1 MTTRVYTISRVRTR
15 RVEDGSKGLRS
26 SKEKLAPDGRRSFL
40 FSLFFNVESC
50 ARLCVCVR
58 VISRKKCSSLS
69 IMLLEAANRREEV
82 FIKKT
87 RGDFCSNYS
96 VLTNPTTTLR
106 NRQRMN
112 VMGGGKRKS
121 KNRKKRNYFSS
132 SIVEKTLACE
142 SSRNSTPSI
151 ESKRRRRRKK
161 ERSIS

>member
-1 MTTRVYTISRVRTR
+1 MGG
-15 RVEDGSKGLRS
+15 D
-26 SKEKLAPDGRRSFL
+26 PF
-40 FSLFFNVESC
+40 FSLSFSTWKVVRAC
-50 ARLCVCVR
+50 VCVCVR

-151 ESKRRRRRKK
+151 ESKRRRRKK